1 MGIESTIKVS
11 LDRNAIKPTRGYK
24 SDAGMDLYA
33 PYSTIVPAHGYIS
46 IDTGVHVQIPP
57 YFCGLLVSKSGLNVK
72 HDITSTG
79 LIDSGY
85 SGSIVVKLYNH
96 GQFSYRINRGDSISQ
111 LVILP
116 CFIREIEVVDTIE
129 AGERGNNG
137 FGSTSRGHGDV

>member
-24 SDAGMDLYA
+24 SDAGIDLYA
-33 PYSTIVPAHGYIS
+33 PYSCIILPRNTVS

-96 GQFSYRINRGDSISQ
+96 GDLHYTVHRGDSISQ

-116 CFIREIEVVDTIE
+116 CFIREIEIVPDIDS
-129 AGERGNNG
+129 GERGTNG

>member
-1 MGIESTIKVS
+1 MGIESTIKVA
-11 LDRNAIKPTRGYK
+11 LERNAIKPTRGYK

-33 PYSTIVPAHGYIS
+33 PYSTIIPAHGSIF
-46 IDTGVHVQIPP
+46 IDTGVRVQIPP
-57 YFCGLLVSKSGLNVK
+57 FFCGLLVSKSGLNVK

-96 GQFSYRINRGDSISQ
+96 GDFSYRVDRGDSISQ

-116 CFIREIEVVDTIE
+116 CFIRDIEIVPDI
-129 AGERGNNG
+129 ASGERGTNG